1 MVLKSIY
8 LQQFRNYLKQS
19 FLFDDGLNI
28 IYGYNGQGKTNLLEA
43 IAYTCITKSF
53 RTNSDTEAIPFHAD
67 FFKITSQF
75 IFDQGVKKA
84 VSLEYLQG
92 EGKRVF
98 IDGARVSSASEIIG
112 LFPIVILTPE
122 NEVITYGSPSER
134 RRFLD
139 FILSQTDKS
148 YFNSLQNFRK
158 VLRQR
163 NKLLTDAQE
172 NRFGFK
178 EKIEPWNSE
187 IFELNKRITGKR
199 KEFLKSFQEI
209 LQPIFKQLTLGQE
222 EISIAYAPSFKE
234 VFFEKDVFLREL
246 EKNLNFEIMRGNTL
260 IGPHRD
266 EISFLNNGWDLRK
279 FGSRGQHRTAVIALK
294 IAEYFYVYR
303 IKKERPIFL
312 LDDVYTEIDKIR
324 EKNVTEYF
332 AKIGQIF
339 LTTSDVDL
347 KIDTELEK
355 DKKISYFYIDNTHP
369 VPHTEVG
376 QDK

>member
-8 LQQFRNYLKQS
+8 LQQFRNYLKQN
-19 FLFDDGLNI
+19 FAFDDGLNV

-53 RTNSDTEAIPFHAD
+53 RTNSDAEVIPFHAD
-67 FFKITSQF
+67 FFKIESKF
-75 IFDQGVKKA
+75 VFDQGVQKT
-84 VSLEYLQG
+84 VSLEYIQG
-92 EGKRVF
+92 EGKRVS
-98 IDGARVSSASEIIG
+98 IDGTRTSSASEVIG

-122 NEVITYGSPSER
+122 NEVIANGGPSER

-148 YFNSLQNFRK
+148 YFSGIQNFRR

-163 NKLLTDAQE
+163 NKILLDAHE
-172 NRFGFK
+172 NRFGFR
-178 EKIEPWNSE
+178 ERIEPWNLE
-187 IFELNKRITGKR
+187 IFELNKKITRKR
-199 KEFLKSFQEI
+199 NEFLNDFQEI

-222 EISIAYAPSFKE
+222 EISIVYSPSFKE
-234 VFFEKDVFLREL
+234 EFYDKEAFLGEL
-246 EKNLNFEIMRGNTL
+246 EKNVNFEIMRGNTQM
-260 IGPHRD
+260 GPHRD
-266 EISFLNNGWDLRK
+266 EISFLNSGWDLRK

-294 IAEYFYVYR
+294 IAEYFYLYK
-303 IKKERPIFL
+303 IKRERPIFL

-324 EKNVTEYF
+324 EKNITEYF
-332 AKIGQIF
+332 AEIGQIF

-347 KIDTELEK
+347 KINSELEK
-355 DKKISYFYIDNTHP
+355 NKKISYFFIDNTYP

-376 QDK
+376 QSR

>member
-1 MVLKSIY
+1 
-8 LQQFRNYLKQS
+8 LKQN
-19 FLFDDGLNI
+19 FVFDEGVNV

-53 RTNSDTEAIPFHAD
+53 RTNSDADVIPFHAD
-67 FFKITSQF
+67 FFKITSDF
-75 IFDQGVKKA
+75 IFDQGVKKT
-84 VSLEYLQG
+84 VSLEYVQG

-98 IDGARVSSASEIIG
+98 VDGARVSSASEIIG

-148 YFNSLQNFRK
+148 YFNNIQNFRR

-163 NKLLTDAQE
+163 NRLLADAQE
-172 NRFGFK
+172 NRFGFR
-178 EKIEPWNSE
+178 ERIEPWNIE
-187 IFELNKRITGKR
+187 LFELNKQITKKR
-199 KEFLKSFQEI
+199 KEFVRDFQKI

-222 EISIAYAPSFKE
+222 EISIIYTPSFKE
-234 VFFEKDVFLREL
+234 AFFERNVFLREL
-246 EKNLNFEIMRGNTL
+246 EKNINFEIMRGNTL

-294 IAEYFYVYR
+294 IAEYFYVYQ
-303 IKKERPIFL
+303 IKKERPLFL

-324 EKNVTEYF
+324 AKNITEYF
-332 AKIGQIF
+332 TQIGQIF

-355 DKKISYFYIDNTHP
+355 EKKISYFYIDRTHP

-376 QDK
+376 QRP